1 MRGFTLQNFFEFMAI
16 QNVYIMIMK
25 RNIFWIV
32 CLLSLTMGA
41 MAQSKVNEVGRFSVI
56 PRVGVAL
63 ANWSNNRIYYA
74 SGADAASL
82 KSNYQAGFM
91 GGVDVEYRAT
101 KEIGVSLGA
110 YYAKQGFRFSSYEAT
125 IDAERRKYQGI
136 SDYHTNLHY
145 LNVPLMVKGYVTRQ
159 SAFMVGVQ
167 AGFLLNNPKYEF
179 TSIDIERDQYGGATY
194 DNSQKVSDFWPAKKV
209 DVSLPIG
216 LSYEYMGVVLDARY
230 NLGLTQVDD
239 APAHEGKSKNQVFTF
254 SVGYRFSL

>member
-1 MRGFTLQNFFEFMAI
+1 MR
-16 QNVYIMIMK
+16 
-25 RNIFWIV
+25 RNILSLV
-32 CLLSLTMGA
+32 CLLALSLGA
-41 MAQSKVNEVGRFSVI
+41 MAQTVESEVGRFSVI

-63 ANWSNNRIYYA
+63 DNWSNNRIYYA
-74 SGADAASL
+74 SGEDKASL
-82 KSNYQAGFM
+82 KSSFQAGFM

-159 SAFMVGVQ
+159 LAFMVGVQ

-194 DNSQKVSDFWPAKKV
+194 DNSQKVSDSWPAKKV

-230 NLGLTQVDD
+230 NLGLTNVDD
-239 APAHEGKSKNQVFTF
+239 SPGHDDSCKNRVFTF
-254 SVGYRFSL
+254 SVGYRFAL

>member
-1 MRGFTLQNFFEFMAI
+1 MR
-16 QNVYIMIMK
+16 
-25 RNIFWIV
+25 RNILSLV
-32 CLLSLTMGA
+32 CLLALSLGA
-41 MAQSKVNEVGRFSVI
+41 MAQTVESEVGRFSVI

-74 SGADAASL
+74 SGEDKASL
-82 KSNYQAGFM
+82 KSSFQAGFM

-101 KEIGVSLGA
+101 KEIGVSLGT

-159 SAFMVGVQ
+159 LAFMFGVQ
-167 AGFLLNNPKYEF
+167 AGFLLNDPKYEF

-230 NLGLTQVDD
+230 NLGLTNVDD
-239 APAHEGKSKNQVFTF
+239 SPGHDDSCKNRVFTF
-254 SVGYRFSL
+254 SVGYRFAL